1 MKMSEEQ
8 IENLMITIEMLA
20 GDVRSLPTEVR
31 DLTEE
36 LEIMRQ
42 KQKEAA

>member
-20 GDVRSLPTEVR
+20 GDVRSLTTEVR
-31 DLTEE
+31 DLTEA

>member
-1 MKMSEEQ
+1 MSKEQ
-8 IENLMITIEMLA
+8 IDNLMITIEMLA
-20 GDVRSLPTEVR
+20 GDVRSLTTEVR

>member
-1 MKMSEEQ
+1 MSKEQ
-8 IENLMITIEMLA
+8 IENLMITIELLA
-20 GDVRSLPTEVR
+20 GDVRSLTTEVR